1 MLKNMPE
8 SSLKVICKY
17 LEPVIYSKN
26 DYVIRAREPLNSM
39 LFIIEGVIIWPNT
52 TSKAVTA
59 GSYMI
64 NQLCL
69 VKGDLYGE
77 ELLSWASP
85 SSHLSDLPISTQDVI
100 CQEKVEALALKA
112 EKMQNMLSELRDR
125 WTKYYIAPPQEKT
138 YLQKLNEV

>member
-1 MLKNMPE
+1 MLKNMPK
-8 SSLKVICKY
+8 SSLRVICKY

-26 DYVIRAREPLNSM
+26 DYLIRAQKPLNSM
-39 LFIIEGVIIWPNT
+39 LFIIEGVIMWPNMANE
-52 TSKAVTA
+52 AVTA

-85 SSHLSDLPISTQDVI
+85 GSRLSDLPISTEDVC
-100 CQEKVEALALKA
+100 CQTKVEALALKA
-112 EKMQNMLSELRDR
+112 EKMQSMVSELQER
-125 WTKYYIAPPQEKT
+125 WTNYYIAPPQEKT
-138 YLQKLNEV
+138 YLQILNEV